1 MLIDFRSDV
10 LCVITVQPP
19 PSPTHTCTLFPF
31 TTLFRSLFV
40 VLLWIGRD
48 IDLPQA
54 LDHEIDG
61 RPTFP
66 GRNRGPVEERH
77 LDLGRAAII
86 GIAVRTA
93 VPIDDISRPG
103 IYRAADIGHRL
114 DRAAAVVGGPGR
126 KL

>member
-1 MLIDFRSDV
+1 MRISDWSSDV
-10 LCVITVQPP
+10 C
-19 PSPTHTCTLFPF
+19 SSDF
-31 TTLFRSLFV
+31 
-40 VLLWIGRD
+40 
-48 IDLPQA
+48 
-54 LDHEIDG
+54 HEIDG

-114 DRAAAVVGGPGR
+114 DREAAVVGGTGR
-126 KL
+126 NLKIGRASCRERGCQYV